1 MLSVSLQDS
10 SFPSDQPQFVS
21 VSRIE
26 VFVIPAL
33 AVDSA
38 GYRVCLRLSSDLGY
52 GWSEHFVSECE
63 PSLQL
68 DRWSP
73 LLRGFIGRFPFAAL
87 TSQLTG
93 HLSQSMNPENRAYR
107 LVTDAVQQLQ
117 NAAALIRAAVSAD
130 ASHSEES
137 VLQQRAVAYLS
148 VD

>member
-1 MLSVSLQDS
+1 MLSLSVQDS
-10 SFPSDQPQFVS
+10 SFPSEQPQYVS
-21 VSRIE
+21 VTRIE

-38 GYRVCLRLSSDLGY
+38 GYRVCLRATSDLGY
-52 GWSEHFVSECE
+52 GWSEHFVSDSE

-73 LLRGFIGRFPFAAL
+73 LLRSFIGRFPFAAL
-87 TSQLTG
+87 TSQLAG
-93 HLSQSMNPENRAYR
+93 QIDQSINPEKRAYR

-117 NAAALIRAAVSAD
+117 NTALERATVPAD
-130 ASHSEES
+130 KMPAEES
-137 VLQQRAVAYLS
+137 VLQLRAVAYLS